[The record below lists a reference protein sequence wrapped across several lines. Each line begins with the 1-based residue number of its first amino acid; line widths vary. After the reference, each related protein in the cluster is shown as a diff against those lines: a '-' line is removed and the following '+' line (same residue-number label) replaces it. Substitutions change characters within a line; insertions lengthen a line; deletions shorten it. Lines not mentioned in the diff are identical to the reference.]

1 MMQSFLVIAA
11 LAASAATLV
20 SRADLT
26 INTPTSN
33 MSFDSVHSF
42 RSIITQ
48 LSLNVVTLHLIGLV
62 ELPHILLCQHPSF
75 LGDCSAS
82 LDCFFL
88 SVFPSLEYANGT
100 VDSTVSAGAAK
111 SLEIQIQAAPG
122 TAIKFGVEDSAGST
136 ATTAVVT
143 VGTGSD
149 SCLPGSGTTTG
160 SSDIAELAVICTD
173 INYGGNCIEFV
184 SPPFDSAHPL
194 GCAPLKAPY
203 AGNISSA
210 HGVTDG
216 YTCFLY
222 PQLGCLGTRLVISG
236 QIPDFRAASVNFND
250 KALSWSCGSALT
262 SV

>member
-1 MMQSFLVIAA
+1 MMKSFLIIAT
-11 LAASAATLV
+11 LAASTAALV
-20 SRADLT
+20 SRADLA
-26 INTPTSN
+26 INTPWS
-33 MSFDSVHSF
+33 
-42 RSIITQ
+42 
-48 LSLNVVTLHLIGLV
+48 G
-62 ELPHILLCQHPSF
+62 
-75 LGDCSAS
+75 
-82 LDCFFL
+82 
-88 SVFPSLEYANGT
+88 
-100 VDSTVSAGAAK
+100 
-111 SLEIQIQAAPG
+111 G
-122 TAIKFGVEDSAGST
+122 TAPYLFCRIRKWHRRFESLGMNRQKPGNSDSGRTRHWIQVRVEDFTGIT

-149 SCLPGSGTTTG
+149 SCLLGGGTAT
-160 SSDIAELAVICTD
+160 
-173 INYGGNCIEFV
+173 EFV

-194 GCAPLKAPY
+194 GCAPLQAPY

>member
-1 MMQSFLVIAA
+1 MMKSFLIIAT
-11 LAASAATLV
+11 LAASTAALV

-26 INTPTSN
+26 INTPP
-33 MSFDSVHSF
+33 FF
-42 RSIITQ
+42 PLKYYQ
-48 LSLNVVTLHLIGLV
+48 LSLSVVTLHLVGLV
-62 ELPHILLCQHPSF
+62 ELCRIRKWNRRFES
-75 LGDCSAS
+75 LGRNRQKPGNSDSGRTRS
-82 LDCFFL
+82 
-88 SVFPSLEYANGT
+88 PPGANP
-100 VDSTVSAGAAK
+100 
-111 SLEIQIQAAPG
+111 LPG
-122 TAIKFGVEDSAGST
+122 TGFKFAVEDSTGIT

-149 SCLPGSGTTTG
+149 SCLLGGGTATG

-194 GCAPLKAPY
+194 GCAPLQAPY
-203 AGNISSA
+203 ACNISSA

-216 YTCFLY
+216 YSSFLY